1 MSLSQRLPID
11 CQTVQLQELAPRR
24 AANTMIQEGTG
35 IGESLPGS
43 ANTSFRMFNRIIS
56 NLVESHQE
64 LEAKVARLTAELA
77 AAKDNGQRELEE
89 KERVAQQL
97 STLLTLLPAGVV
109 VLDGQGRVQ
118 QCNPAAIDLLGE
130 PLEGEPWLNVI
141 QRSFAPRED
150 DGHEVSLK
158 DGRRVSIATRSMES
172 EPGQLVLINDLTE
185 TRELQ
190 AQLSRHARLSS
201 MGRMVASLAHQIRT
215 PLSAAMLY
223 AGHLSHPELAP
234 QLRLKCAEKLMSR
247 LVHLDQQVR
256 DMLIFARGETRLAEK
271 LSLADLVAQLQQAV
285 EPSLQR
291 SNTECHWSVPEQD
304 VQILCNK
311 EALIGALQNL
321 VQNSIEAAKGGS
333 AVSVRVNQT
342 GGEHCSIE
350 IIDQGV
356 GFEPGQQPRIMEAF
370 YTTKSQGTGLGLAVV
385 QAVVKAHHGRF
396 QLLSDGP
403 GMGARAV
410 ITLPVFKL
418 QVASPMV
425 AA

>member
-1 MSLSQRLPID
+1 MSLSQLLPID
-11 CQTVQLQELAPRR
+11 CQTVQLHDLTPRQ
-24 AANTMIQEGTG
+24 AANMRIQEGSARG
-35 IGESLPGS
+35 DGLSGS
-43 ANTSFRMFNRIIS
+43 ARTSYRMFNRIIS

-77 AAKDNGQRELEE
+77 AAKESGQRQLEE

-118 QCNPAAIDLLGE
+118 HCNPAAIDLLGE
-130 PLEGEPWLNVI
+130 PLEGESWLTVI
-141 QRSFAPRED
+141 HRCFAPRED

-172 EPGQLVLINDLTE
+172 EPGQLVLITDMTE

-190 AQLSRHARLSS
+190 SQLSRHERLSS

-271 LSLADLVAQLQQAV
+271 MSLADLVTQLQQAA

-291 SNTECHWSVPEQD
+291 GNMECQWSVPEQD
-304 VQILCNK
+304 LQILCNK
-311 EALIGALQNL
+311 EALIGALLNL
-321 VQNSIEAAKGGS
+321 VQNSIEASKGEAGI
-333 AVSVRVNQT
+333 SVRVNQV
-342 GGEHCSIE
+342 GDESCRIE
-350 IIDQGV
+350 IIDQGA
-356 GFEPGQQPRIMEAF
+356 GFGPDQQPRIMEAF
-370 YTTKSQGTGLGLAVV
+370 YTTKPQGTGLGLAVV
-385 QAVVKAHHGRF
+385 QAVVKAHHGHF

-403 GMGARAV
+403 GLGARAV
-410 ITLPVFKL
+410 ITLPVFKIP
-418 QVASPMV
+418 ATNPMV